1 MARRSKLKR
10 QRLFWFRRMET
21 LSKPG
26 TEVGYSQNSG
36 PLLVIKCIMALN
48 LFQGTTNGT
57 LILGTT
63 QVSSYL
69 DLPSL
74 LLLPPRL
81 VVSSDNLEEAFATF
95 PDGSQAIPPLG
106 NIHVSIKK
114 RIILIVTT
122 VLPISSIPLLLV
134 S

>member
-1 MARRSKLKR
+1 
-10 QRLFWFRRMET
+10 
-21 LSKPG
+21 
-26 TEVGYSQNSG
+26 
-36 PLLVIKCIMALN
+36 MALN
-48 LFQGTTNGT
+48 LFRGTTNGT

-74 LLLPPRL
+74 LLLPHRL

-95 PDGSQAIPPLG
+95 PDGSQAIPPYFAIFIFVL
-106 NIHVSIKK
+106 KK
-114 RIILIVTT
+114 RILLIVTT
-122 VLPISSIPLLLV
+122 ILPLSLV